1 MQTETTGKLWKQ
13 EAGAVGFSSGS
24 SEWDTPQDFFDK
36 LNAQFDFTLDPCAT
50 EANAKCDKY
59 FTPEDD
65 GLSQSWKGHTVFVN
79 PPYGRGIGVWLKKG
93 YEESKQHN
101 TMVVMLIPSRT
112 DTKWWHDYVMKAKE
126 VHLVRGRLK
135 FGSSEN
141 AAPFPSAVAVFH
153 SDTLYKSPTALVPS
167 FYPVERP

>member
-13 EAGAVGFSSGS
+13 EAGAVGFSSVS

-79 PPYGRGIGVWLKKG
+79 PPVRPWYWSV
-93 YEESKQHN
+93 
-101 TMVVMLIPSRT
+101 
-112 DTKWWHDYVMKAKE
+112 AKE
-126 VHLVRGRLK
+126 RL
-135 FGSSEN
+135 
-141 AAPFPSAVAVFH
+141 
-153 SDTLYKSPTALVPS
+153 
-167 FYPVERP
+167 